1 MVGPLCQNQM
11 KTSDI
16 IYLDNNA
23 TTRVDPAVVEEM
35 LPYLTELYGN
45 PSSGYRFGQQVGK
58 ALDKARERVAHLI
71 GCEPGEVIFT
81 SCGTESTNAAI
92 NSALLMDRDRQHI
105 VTTRV
110 EHSAT
115 LKHCETLAKRGHEVT
130 WLDVNEK
137 GQIDLQALEKAIRP
151 DTAIV
156 TVMWAN
162 NETGVL
168 FPIHEIAEIVR
179 KKHAL
184 FHTDAVQAV
193 GKIPL
198 NLAESKINFLSL
210 SGHKLHCPKGVGVL
224 YVNKR
229 TKFAP
234 YLIGGGQ
241 ENGKRAGTQNVA
253 SIVALGKACEV
264 AGHNLHHEKTVVR
277 KMRDEFE
284 QGVLQQIEGA
294 HVNGDSEHRLPNTT
308 NMAFEGIDSEGALML
323 LDQNHICCSSGS
335 ACTTGSVHASHVLKA
350 MGLSDERARASL
362 RFSFSRFNTHA
373 EVEKA
378 LEIMPKVISKLRR
391 MAVAA

>member
-137 GQIDLQALEKAIRP
+137 GQIDLHALEKAIRS

-362 RFSFSRFNTHA
+362 RFSFSRFNTQA

>member
-1 MVGPLCQNQM
+1 M
-11 KTSDI
+11 KSHDL
-16 IYLDNNA
+16 IYFDNNA
-23 TTRVDPAVVEEM
+23 TTKVDPAVVEEM
-35 LPYLTELYGN
+35 MPYLTEFYGN

-58 ALDKARERVAHLI
+58 ALDQARERVAGLL
-71 GCEPGEVIFT
+71 GCEPSEILFT

-130 WLDVNEK
+130 WLGVDRS
-137 GQIDLQALEKAIRP
+137 GQIDLHELEKAIRP

-168 FPIHEIAEIVR
+168 FPIHEIASIVR

-184 FHTDAVQAV
+184 FHTDAVQAI
-193 GKIPL
+193 GKIPFDL
-198 NLAESKINFLSL
+198 GHEKVNFVSL

-224 YVNKR
+224 YVNRR
-229 TKFAP
+229 TKFHP

-241 ENGKRAGTQNVA
+241 EHGKRAGTQNVA
-253 SIVALGKACEV
+253 SIVGLGKACEL
-264 AGHNLHHEKTVVR
+264 AGEQMAHENSAVKAL
-277 KMRDEFE
+277 RDDFE
-284 QGVLQQIEGA
+284 NGILEKIEGVV
-294 HVNGDSEHRLPNTT
+294 VNGDREHRLPNTT
-308 NMAFEGIDSEGALML
+308 NLAFDGVDSEGVLML
-323 LDQNHICCSSGS
+323 LDKEGICCSSGS

-350 MGLSDERARASL
+350 MGLDDEHARSSL
-362 RFSFSRFNTHA
+362 RFSFSRFNTRA

-378 LEIMPKVISKLRR
+378 LEILPKVVGKLRR
-391 MAVAA
+391 IAVAA